1 MSFPII
7 LFFACL
13 ALIVSSC
20 AKPLYYWGTYSNTYY
35 KNVKRA
41 DEKAFDN
48 HKENLISI
56 IAKSEQKHTQVPP
69 GVYAELGFLLLPDD
83 GEAAGRYFQ
92 LEMETYPEST
102 QLMKVLIDNLK

>member
-1 MSFPII
+1 MKNSKFPFI
-7 LFFACL
+7 LFLACL

-20 AKPLYYWGTYSNTYY
+20 AKPLYYY

-56 IAKSEQKHTQVPP
+56 IAKSEQKKTRVPP
-69 GVYAELGFLLLPDD
+69 GVYAELGFLFLPDD